1 MKYAILI
8 SGIIAAVL
16 FLLSLYAFLYAWDLF
31 KPVAYAFLAVTVVFF
46 ILNIIVKSKEER
58 DRKRRTGRY

>member
-16 FLLSLYAFLYAWDLF
+16 FLISLYAFLYAWNLF
-31 KPVAYAFLAVTVVFF
+31 KPVAYAFLSITIIFF

-58 DRKRRTGRY
+58 ESRRRTGRF

>member
-1 MKYAILI
+1 MKYTILI
-8 SGIIAAVL
+8 SGIIAALL
-16 FLLSLYAFLYAWDLF
+16 FLLSLYAFLYAWNLF

-58 DRKRRTGRY
+58 ERRRKAGKF